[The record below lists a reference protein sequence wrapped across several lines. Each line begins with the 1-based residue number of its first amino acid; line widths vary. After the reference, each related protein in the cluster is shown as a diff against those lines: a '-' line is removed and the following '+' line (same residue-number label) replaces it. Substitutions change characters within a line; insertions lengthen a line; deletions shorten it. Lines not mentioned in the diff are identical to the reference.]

1 MRMCVALGHDRE
13 QVMDSQGFLRSI
25 GHRLRAARETAGLSL
40 SAVARKTG
48 VSRRYLTDAEAGR
61 ANPTVLIL
69 ARLATVL
76 GSKGNTSV
84 SIASFVDIPLRVRP
98 SGRVALVGLRG
109 AGKSSVGRALALEL
123 EAPFVELDE
132 RIEKVAG
139 LSLGEIF
146 DLHGTAAYRRFEAE
160 ALEQVLG
167 EGEQLVL
174 ATGGSIVTSGA
185 TYQRLLETCRTVWLR
200 AEAKDHYGRVLKQG
214 DSRPMEN
221 HPRAMEELAGLLLER
236 EPLYRRSEL
245 QVETSGVSISTVTQE
260 VLDFLIQEGS

>member
-1 MRMCVALGHDRE
+1 
-13 QVMDSQGFLRSI
+13 MDSQGFLRSV
-25 GHRLRAARETAGLSL
+25 GTRLRDTREASGRSL
-40 SAVARKTG
+40 SAVAREAG

-69 ARLATVL
+69 ARLAIAL
-76 GSKGNTSV
+76 GAKGGAPV
-84 SIASFVDIPLRVRP
+84 SIASFVDIPLRQRP

-109 AGKSSVGRALALEL
+109 AGKSTVGRALALSL

-139 LSLGEIF
+139 LSLAEIF

-160 ALEQVLG
+160 ALEQVLS
-167 EGEQLVL
+167 EGDRLVL

-185 TYQRLLETCRTVWLR
+185 NYKRLLETCRGVWLS
-200 AEAKDHYGRVLKQG
+200 AEPEIHYSRVLAQG

-221 HPRAMEELAGLLLER
+221 HPRAMEELAGLLQER
-236 EPLYRRSEL
+236 AALHRRTEL
-245 QVETSGVSISTVTQE
+245 KIDTSTLTVTE
-260 VLDFLIQEGS
+260 VQNLVLAFLDKE